1 MGLLSK
7 NNKNLKRLIDK
18 ELVDIILANLFLG
31 IIATI
36 CITLPI
42 WCYFNQ
48 PTWTIASWIAAFGV
62 WIGLVY
68 IYVKN
73 SKKK

>member
-31 IIATI
+31 IITAV
-36 CITLPI
+36 CIILPA

-48 PTWTIASWIAAFGV
+48 PTWTVASWVVAFST
-62 WIGLVY
+62 WFGLVG
-68 IYVKN
+68 IYLKL
-73 SKKK
+73 SQML

>member
-31 IIATI
+31 IITTI
-36 CITLPI
+36 CIALPT

-48 PTWTIASWIAAFGV
+48 PTWTIASWIVAFGV